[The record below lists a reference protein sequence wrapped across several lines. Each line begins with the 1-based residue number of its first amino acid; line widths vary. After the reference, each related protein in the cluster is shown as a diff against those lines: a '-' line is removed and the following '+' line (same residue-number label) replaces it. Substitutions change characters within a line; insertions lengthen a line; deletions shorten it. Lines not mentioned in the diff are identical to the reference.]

1 VQRTRLQLE
10 VVVHRVLVM
19 DQILGYLT
27 QALEQH
33 YFLGQ

>member
-1 VQRTRLQLE
+1 LE
-10 VVVHRVLVM
+10 VVVHLVLVM
-19 DQILGYLT
+19 DQILAYLT